1 MATFSNNSVRHF
13 YVANGFNAGATSA
26 NPGYFKTAVKTADNE
41 LYLTY
46 INVLGKETK
55 TDSIP
60 IDNIRSVTSKAF
72 APKCLRKDA
81 ITFDAPIAGQTYTI
95 RFLIRQWGSGSAEDQ
110 YFKHV
115 GSYKAK
121 TGDDAEDIVDAM
133 ITNATKNFAR
143 EPLALFTFTKE
154 GSGSGTKLI
163 VTEVQTPFV
172 TGKSQGRGLNY
183 EIQFVKINNAGSEDV
198 EWGTVTNM
206 FKQYEGLG
214 TNHLTKDMEY
224 FYLGNRGDVYRQ
236 VGYPYTFDTQYLTD
250 ATDDYSTIDIAYFK
264 TEPHNG
270 GAVKSEC
277 VLTIVCK
284 ETAVGTTMYAVQVA
298 LAGAV
303 NTATGATTIPLLTN
317 VDKVILKAGS
327 LGVAGDDKVTSVLA
341 TKKYILY
348 TNPGTPEETKQYAL
362 AGGATYSSDEA
373 DAVVLGVGIVELTG
387 LTSGTRYFVQEY
399 TF

>member
-1 MATFSNNSVRHF
+1 MAVFSNNSVRHL

-26 NPGYFKTAVKTADNE
+26 NLGFFKTAVKTVDNE

-46 INVLGKETK
+46 INALGKETK

-60 IDNIRSVTSKAF
+60 IANIRSVTSKAY

-133 ITNATKNFAR
+133 IVNATKNFAR

-154 GSGSGTKLI
+154 GAGATTKLI

-172 TGKSQGRGLNY
+172 VGKSQGRGLNY
-183 EIQFVKINNAGSEDV
+183 EIQFVKINNAGDEDV
-198 EWGTVTNM
+198 EWGTVTNI

-214 TNHLTKDMEY
+214 TNQLAKDMEY
-224 FYLGNRGDVYRQ
+224 FYLGNRGDIYRN
-236 VGYPYTFDTQYLTD
+236 VGYPYTFDTTYLAD
-250 ATDDYSTIDIAYFK
+250 ASANYSTIDIAYFK

-277 VLTIVCK
+277 VLSILCK
-284 ETAVGTTMYAVQVA
+284 EAVTANAQYAIQIA

-303 NTATGATTIPLLTN
+303 NHSSVMNSTLIPLLVN
-317 VDKVILKAGS
+317 VNTVILKAGS
-327 LGVAGDDKVTSVLA
+327 LGTAGSTKVTGLTSTEKFV
-341 TKKYILY
+341 IY
-348 TNPGTPEETKQYAL
+348 TNPGTPSETKGYVKADGSVST
-362 AGGATYSSDEA
+362 AEA
-373 DAVVLGVGIVELTG
+373 DVAALTSTEITG
-387 LTSGTRYFVQEY
+387 LTNGVRYFVLNY
-399 TF
+399 